1 MISILRSSLIVIQL
15 LVLLASYLTIISV
28 SRAHYV
34 LIIRIISNLYGIL
47 ASSTITMMEFVRLI
61 VEPTLITIATMFAL
75 IHALVPT
82 IFISM
87 APIISVIVTVPRNTL
102 ISALRSIVILLAL
115 QVSSLST
122 IQLILLS

>member
-102 ISALRSIVILLAL
+102 ISALRSIVILLVL
-115 QVSSLST
+115 LVSSLST
-122 IQLILLS
+122 IQSIVLS